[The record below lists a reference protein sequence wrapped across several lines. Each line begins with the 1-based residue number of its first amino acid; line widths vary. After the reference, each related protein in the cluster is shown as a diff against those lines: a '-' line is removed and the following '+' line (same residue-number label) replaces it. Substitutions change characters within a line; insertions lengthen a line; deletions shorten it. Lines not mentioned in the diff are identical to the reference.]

1 MSWLLWL
8 IYNFDGD
15 WGMICSDVKILF
27 WEDSPLVMVKVGFN
41 PLLVCVRHGWSLY
54 WAGSGDEE
62 VVRRLSGGGVGAGQE
77 RGPMSRCSLLRP
89 PALTAPADQLPGDP
103 RHNFT
108 VDSGGPAKYY
118 YKIWGRYPGFQWHF
132 LREHTWNE
140 RFEIFHW

>member
-1 MSWLLWL
+1 
-8 IYNFDGD
+8 
-15 WGMICSDVKILF
+15 MICSDVKILF

-62 VVRRLSGGGVGAGQE
+62 VVRRLPGGYQEVVRRLSGGGVGAGQE

-89 PALTAPADQLPGDP
+89 PALTAPADQLPGHP

-108 VDSGGPAKYY
+108 VDTGGAAKYY
-118 YKIWGRYPGFQWHF
+118 YKIWGIYPGFQWNF
-132 LREHTWNE
+132 LREHT
-140 RFEIFHW
+140 